1 MPRSSWLRNF
11 PFSLLFFFQ
20 FYLLSVFISLA
31 VLLFASVKTI
41 YTSGSLT
48 PCLPPVFSSRSLSAV
63 FPIFL
68 SVRHRCL
75 LTSAL
80 SISSLNPSRLLFLA
94 SWPLCPRSFSFLYLS
109 CSIPSSDRILRAEP
123 RPSPLTRDPVF
134 LGSSELHIYPFISA
148 SFRELC
154 SSFVFSIFCLTP
166 IPFSCLPLFPF
177 VWIIDLGREFDLQ
190 SLRKWYLNDF
200 RLTIPFRIARRH
212 VWKKGNCI

>member
-1 MPRSSWLRNF
+1 MSSTG
-11 PFSLLFFFQ
+11 LF
-20 FYLLSVFISLA
+20 LSKPECS
-31 VLLFASVKTI
+31 
-41 YTSGSLT
+41 
-48 PCLPPVFSSRSLSAV
+48 LPP
-63 FPIFL
+63 FL
-68 SVRHRCL
+68 SVRQRCL

-212 VWKKGNCI
+212 VWNKGNCVMFLYVFLEYVWNAWRSGFDLFWLLLILSLYRVCLSCNL